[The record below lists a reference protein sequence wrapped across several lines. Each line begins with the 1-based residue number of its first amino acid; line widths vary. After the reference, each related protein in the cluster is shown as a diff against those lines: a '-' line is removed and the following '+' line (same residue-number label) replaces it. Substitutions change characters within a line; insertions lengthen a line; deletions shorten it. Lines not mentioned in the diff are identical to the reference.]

1 MNCRISLIGA
11 IILAAAVLS
20 AAGASAQ
27 DKANFKD
34 GMWEIT
40 STMTME
46 GMAMGSQ
53 TSTVK
58 QCMKS
63 DNPVPANKNSNCK
76 IDSLNISGNTVA
88 WKMTCDNPQ
97 GGKVQSNGKM
107 TYENGTS
114 FYGTMETSFAGAQQ
128 EMKMQSDMRGHYVGP
143 CTNGK

>member
-1 MNCRISLIGA
+1 MKSKTSLFSA
-11 IILAAAVLS
+11 IIIVIAMLS
-20 AAGASAQ
+20 AAGASAA

-46 GMAMGSQ
+46 GMAVGSQ

-63 DNPVPANKNSNCK
+63 DNPVPANKNNNCK
-76 IDSLNISGNTVA
+76 IDSMNISGNSVT
-88 WKMTCDNPQ
+88 WRMSCDDPQ
-97 GGKVQSNGKM
+97 GGRVLSNGKM

-114 FYGTMETSFAGAQQ
+114 FYGTMETKFSGAQQ

-143 CTNGK
+143 CNNGK